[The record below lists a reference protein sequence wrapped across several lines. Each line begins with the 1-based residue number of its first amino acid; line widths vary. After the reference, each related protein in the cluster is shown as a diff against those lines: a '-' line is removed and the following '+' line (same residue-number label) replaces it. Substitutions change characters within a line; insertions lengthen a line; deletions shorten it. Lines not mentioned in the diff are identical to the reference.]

1 MSEIKA
7 KIILTLDEN
16 EQCRTEIVG
25 KGRTLIALLATAFLR
40 EDCDLLELVEH
51 AINVVKMH
59 QNQIDQCD
67 ETKFMAVINDI
78 LANHK
83 PSNQ

>member
-25 KGRTLIALLATAFLR
+25 KGRSLIAMLATALLR
-40 EDCDLLELVEH
+40 KDCHLLELFDE
-51 AINVVKMH
+51 AINAVKMYQDH
-59 QNQIDQCD
+59 IDQND
-67 ETKFMAVINDI
+67 ETKFMAAINDI

-83 PSNQ
+83 PSKQ